1 MKPLTMPGAR
11 GPSRARRA
19 TVARLATAA
28 TLALAL
34 AATPRP
40 APAAVVTFD
49 VAVPPSTPP
58 GATVYLAGDFQ
69 GWSPGAADWAL
80 TRGADGRWARRVV
93 FADGQP
99 LQFKFTLG
107 GWDRV
112 EKGAAGE
119 ELANR
124 LHVVR
129 GDTTL
134 HLAVASWSDGA
145 PPRDTTTGDVRRLD
159 VPGFAGGRRV
169 WVWLPPGYDA
179 EPSRRYP
186 VLYVL
191 DGQNAFNAA
200 TSFAGE
206 WEIDESLARL
216 VAAGEVEP
224 VIVVAIANGEGGR
237 ALEYTPWPGPGWR
250 EPTGGGA
257 DHLREICDVL
267 KPAVDRQW
275 RTLADPAHTG
285 LCGSSFGGLMA
296 LFAGWSRPD
305 VFGRLAAL
313 SPSLGWAGHA
323 PLAMVS
329 ARPRPPVRLYVDM
342 GTREEGNLH
351 DADGNGVDDAVDDLD
366 ALASALRRRGFTDGA
381 DLLVVVDEGAR
392 HHESAWARRF
402 PGAMRFLFPGPAATA
417 RR

>member
-1 MKPLTMPGAR
+1 MSMLRPAIIL
-11 GPSRARRA
+11 
-19 TVARLATAA
+19 
-28 TLALAL
+28 L
-34 AATPRP
+34 AALIALPAA
-40 APAAVVTFD
+40 APAAVVVFD
-49 VAVPPSTPP
+49 VTVPSTTPAD
-58 GATVYLAGDFQ
+58 ATVYLAGDFQ

-80 TRGADGRWARRVV
+80 ARGAAGHWSCRAT
-93 FADGQP
+93 FAAGQP

-107 GWDRV
+107 GWERV
-112 EKGAAGE
+112 EKGAVGE
-119 ELANR
+119 ELQNR

-134 HLAVASWSDGA
+134 QLAVAAWADGA
-145 PPRDTTTGDVRRLD
+145 PPRDTTTGDVRLMD
-159 VPGFAGGRRV
+159 VPGFADGRRV
-169 WVWLPPGYDA
+169 WIWLPPGYDA
-179 EPSRRYP
+179 EPARRYP

-200 TSFAGE
+200 SSFAGE
-206 WEIDESLARL
+206 WEIDESAHRL

-224 VIVVAIANGEGGR
+224 LIIVAVANGEGRR
-237 ALEYTPWPGPGWR
+237 ALEYTPWPAPDWR
-250 EPTGGGA
+250 EPTGGGG
-257 DHLREICDVL
+257 DHLREICEVL

-275 RTLADPAHTG
+275 RTLTGPEHTG

-296 LFAGWSRPD
+296 LYAGWVRPD

-351 DADGNGVDDAVDDLD
+351 DADGNGRDDAVDDLE
-366 ALASALRRRGFTDGA
+366 ALAAALRQRGFVDGR
-381 DLLVVVDEGAR
+381 DLQVVVDEGAR
-392 HHESAWARRF
+392 HHESFWARRF
-402 PGAMRFLFPGPAATA
+402 PGALRFLFPEN
-417 RR
+417 